1 METLLLLMLLP
12 PLAGAALNGVLGRRF
27 SQASVSVI
35 GCGAAGLSMIFALLS
50 AWTFS
55 RPEPEAGFSQ

>member
-12 PLAGAALNGVLGRRF
+12 PLAGATLNGIFGRRF

-35 GCGAAGLSMIFALLS
+35 GCGAAGLSMLFALLG
-50 AWTFS
+50 AWAFS
-55 RPEPEAGFSQ
+55 HPEPEPGFF